1 MPAVQSTRQQLDH
14 AQRLESVVIAY
25 LKEHGPMPRRIAL
38 ADVAEIYQVT
48 LKSKSGRSLETLRT
62 DFSLIM
68 RGMVASGKLL
78 RGRAPHQRLSL
89 PTP

>member
-1 MPAVQSTRQQLDH
+1 
-14 AQRLESVVIAY
+14 
-25 LKEHGPMPRRIAL
+25 
-38 ADVAEIYQVT
+38 
-48 LKSKSGRSLETLRT
+48 
-62 DFSLIM
+62 M